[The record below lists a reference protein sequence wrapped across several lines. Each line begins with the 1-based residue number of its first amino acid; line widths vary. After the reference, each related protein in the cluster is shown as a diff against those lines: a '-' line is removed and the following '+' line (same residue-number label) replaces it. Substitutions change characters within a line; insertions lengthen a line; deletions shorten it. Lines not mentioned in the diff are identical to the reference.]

1 MSNLYDTDFYAWA
14 NQQAKLLRAGKLA
27 AADVGHIAEELETLG
42 RTEKRELVSRL
53 TILLTHLSK
62 WVHQPGLRG
71 RSWQLTIEV
80 QRRDVLDHLADN
92 PSLKAQLDDA
102 LERAYARARLEAA
115 RETGLGRDTF
125 PDTCPWPFERIVA
138 DDFWPD

>member
-1 MSNLYDTDFYAWA
+1 MSSLYDTDFHVWA
-14 NQQAKLLRAGKLA
+14 NEQVKRLRAGKLA
-27 AADVGHIAEELETLG
+27 AADVAHIAEELETLG
-42 RTEKRELVSRL
+42 RTEKRELLGRL
-53 TILLTHLSK
+53 TILLTHLLK

-115 RETGLGRDTF
+115 RETGSGRDPF
-125 PDTCPWPFERIVA
+125 PDTRP
-138 DDFWPD
+138 

>member
-1 MSNLYDTDFYAWA
+1 MSSLYDTDFYAWA
-14 NQQAKLLRAGKLA
+14 DERAKLLREGELA
-27 AADVGHIAEELETLG
+27 ATDVAHIAAALETLG

-53 TILLTHLSK
+53 TVLLTHLSR
-62 WVHQPGLRG
+62 WAHQPGLRG

-80 QRRDVLDHLADN
+80 HRRHVLDHLADN
-92 PSLKAQLDDA
+92 PSLKAQRDDA
-102 LERAYARARLEAA
+102 LERAHARARLEAA